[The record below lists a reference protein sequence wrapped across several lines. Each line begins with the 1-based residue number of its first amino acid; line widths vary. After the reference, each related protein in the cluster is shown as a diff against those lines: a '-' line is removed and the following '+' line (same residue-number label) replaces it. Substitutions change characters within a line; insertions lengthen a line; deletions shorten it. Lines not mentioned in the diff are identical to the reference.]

1 VSTGNF
7 EEQNGIGNGINADNG
22 ETLDGAGDEI
32 GDFLAK
38 KDGYRNVMF
47 GQIADGLVPPHPSE
61 PESLESDLSQAAL
74 SDPAASELERQN
86 INPTPWRAIVVITVI
101 AIALAIVFW
110 KK

>member
-1 VSTGNF
+1 MNTENF
-7 EEQNGIGNGINADNG
+7 EEQNETSDGINADDG

-32 GDFLAK
+32 SDFLAK
-38 KDGYRNVMF
+38 KDSYRNVMF
-47 GQIADGLVPPHPSE
+47 GQIADGLLPPHPGE
-61 PESLESDLSQAAL
+61 PESPESDLSQAAL

-86 INPTPWRAIVVITVI
+86 INPTPWRAVVVITLI